1 MTTSKQKLI
10 SASSSFVIF
19 VTLIGVLSYIQVGDL
34 HLASYMQQQ
43 LNQTYY
49 QHKSAHET
57 INNTNNSDDDGVVQ
71 LDVNS
76 VEKNTTIISKEEG
89 IHQARQN
96 LKRITKLYTQNLQ
109 QSKQQHQQ
117 KSPACYP
124 HFQVLS
130 SINEWTWSNTTK
142 FKRLYFYHA
151 RKAGGTSL
159 AYYFSR
165 VAMHH
170 GLEFAQ
176 DEWSQAE
183 GILMYFCLKHYDC
196 NYYLLCILISYCVI
210 SIYRWTFTSLLLI
223 DHLIYTST
231 L

>member
-1 MTTSKQKLI
+1 MTTTSKQKLI

-34 HLASYMQQQ
+34 HLASYMQQK

-49 QHKSAHET
+49 QHKSPAHEK
-57 INNTNNSDDDGVVQ
+57 INITNNSSDDDGVVH
-71 LDVNS
+71 LDVES
-76 VEKNTTIISKEEG
+76 VEENTTIISREEG

-96 LKRITKLYTQNLQ
+96 LKRITKLYTQNSQ
-109 QSKQQHQQ
+109 QKKQQQQQ

-183 GILMYFCLKHYDC
+183 GILMYF
-196 NYYLLCILISYCVI
+196 
-210 SIYRWTFTSLLLI
+210 F
-223 DHLIYTST
+223 
-231 L
+231 